1 MAFEFLTDEH
11 LAQYG
16 RYRGDPTAAQFQ
28 DSFHLTSQHL
38 KRIDELRHPHTKLGF
53 AIQLCT
59 LKFLGTF
66 LPDPID
72 VPDSVIRTLSTQ
84 LQLPPCTDL
93 ARYLDR
99 RETRFNHQAEI
110 RKMLDYKDFD
120 TVEVLH
126 LMRFLYRHLLVTD
139 GRPIELF
146 DLLTRELV
154 RRQVIL
160 PGPTVLARIVLRVRE
175 GVATRFYRQISQRLT
190 DEQRTRLDDLVTV
203 PEKQRRSPLDILRT
217 SPTRQKSSGLIQA
230 LRRLDDVRAVGVSGV
245 KLGDIPQDRLRVL
258 SRHALVAWAPSL
270 AKLSSH
276 RRAATL
282 LAVIQHLEKSATDD
296 ALDIFDTIMGELSL
310 SGEKLRRKSRLR
322 TLKDLDQAALV
333 LRDAVQ
339 VLLDSEVPAPTV
351 RDIIFARLG
360 EASLKTAVESVT
372 ELASTAEDTEPEA
385 WMETTATISR
395 FLPTLLETLVFDGT
409 TTAAPTLAALK
420 FLRGEAGKRKS
431 WKNAPVSFIPQSW
444 EGIVRPDGVIDQRGY
459 QVCAAYML
467 HTLLK
472 RREIYVPAKY
482 KEINV

>member
-1 MAFEFLTDEH
+1 
-11 LAQYG
+11 
-16 RYRGDPTAAQFQ
+16 
-28 DSFHLTSQHL
+28 
-38 KRIDELRHPHTKLGF
+38 
-53 AIQLCT
+53 
-59 LKFLGTF
+59 
-66 LPDPID
+66 
-72 VPDSVIRTLSTQ
+72 
-84 LQLPPCTDL
+84 
-93 ARYLDR
+93 
-99 RETRFNHQAEI
+99 
-110 RKMLDYKDFD
+110 
-120 TVEVLH
+120 
-126 LMRFLYRHLLVTD
+126 
-139 GRPIELF
+139 ELF

-154 RRQVIL
+154 LRQVIL

-190 DEQRTRLDDLVTV
+190 EEQRTRLNDLVTV

-217 SPTRQKSSGLIQA
+217 APTRQKSSGLIQA

-270 AKLSSH
+270 AKLSTH

-296 ALDIFDTIMGELSL
+296 ALDIFDTIMAELSL

-360 EASLKTAVESVT
+360 EVSLKTAVASVT
-372 ELASTAEDTEPEA
+372 ELASTTEDTEPQA
-385 WMETTATISR
+385 WMEIAATTSR
-395 FLPTLLETLVFDGT
+395 FLPTLLETLVFEGT

-420 FLRGEAGKRKS
+420 FLRGEEGKRKS
-431 WKNAPVSFIPQSW
+431 WKSAPVSFIPQSW
-444 EGIVRPDGVIDQRGY
+444 QEIVRPAGVIDQRGY

-467 HTLLK
+467 HTLLRK
-472 RREIYVPAKY
+472 REIFVPVSFRYGDPRAQLLQGTEWERLRPELVRSLGWSLDPKVELDALSAQLNEAYQRTAKGL
-482 KEINV
+482 